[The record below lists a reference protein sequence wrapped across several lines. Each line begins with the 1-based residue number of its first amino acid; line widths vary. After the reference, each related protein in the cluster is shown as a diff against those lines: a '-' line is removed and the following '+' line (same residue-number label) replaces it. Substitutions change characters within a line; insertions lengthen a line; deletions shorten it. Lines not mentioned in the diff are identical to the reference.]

1 MARRRLDKLLVKK
14 ALASTIEEARE
25 LILGRRVMVAGIFN
39 EKPASQ
45 IDGGV
50 DIKLVVDE
58 ERYVSRGAHKLVQG
72 LSSFNIDPRGMVAL
86 DIGASTGGF
95 SDVLLKRGARKVFA
109 IDVGYG
115 QLAWSLRQDDR
126 VVVLERENVR
136 TIDSALISESA
147 DIAVIDVS
155 FISLTKILDDVW
167 RLMDCDAGKSIVA
180 LVKPQFEARKEQVG
194 KGGVVRDL
202 DVRQE
207 CIDKVARYSEGIGL
221 GVGEVVESPIRGPAG
236 NVEFLIELTTGERR
250 SFDTED

>member
-1 MARRRLDKLLVKK
+1 MARRRLDTLLVKK
-14 ALASTIEEARE
+14 SLASTIEEARE
-25 LILGRRVMVAGIFN
+25 LILARRVMVAGIFN

-45 IDGGV
+45 VDGGV
-50 DIKLVVDE
+50 HIKLVVDE

-72 LSSFNIDPRGMVAL
+72 LSSFAIDPQGMVAL

-136 TIDSALISESA
+136 TIDSALITEPA

-221 GVGEVVESPIRGPAG
+221 AVGEVVESPIRGPAG
-236 NVEFLIELTTGERR
+236 NVEFLIELTTGEHR